1 MSERARKEERERKV
15 SEGKRESKSDTC
27 HSCGW
32 RDTFVYKITAV
43 TSRGCVENAGRAGCT
58 RMSWRDRAFCG

>member
-1 MSERARKEERERKV
+1 MSERAREKERAREVRERK
-15 SEGKRESKSDTC
+15 RERKSDTC

-43 TSRGCVENAGRAGCT
+43 PSRGCVENAGRAGCT
-58 RMSWRDRAFCG
+58 SQSWPD